1 MEDTSTTKIAYD
13 FHRNKQPQ
21 WQISSQLKM
30 KKHSGN
36 NKPEQKE
43 QLVFQEIMIRKQSK
57 NTLQKKNE
65 YIKFI
70 INYQRDKEI

>member
-1 MEDTSTTKIAYD
+1 
-13 FHRNKQPQ
+13 
-21 WQISSQLKM
+21 M